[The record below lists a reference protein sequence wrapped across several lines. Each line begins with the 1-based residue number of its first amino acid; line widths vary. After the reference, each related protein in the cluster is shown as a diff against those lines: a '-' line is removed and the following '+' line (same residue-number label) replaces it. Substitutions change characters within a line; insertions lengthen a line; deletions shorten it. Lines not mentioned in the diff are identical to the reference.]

1 MKTETKEILKR
12 LQAEANL
19 YHLESLRKELLL
31 DAKKTIDGLEI
42 ENIGYGYAI
51 QTLRRKCG
59 LSNDGDSVDCQEI
72 YVYISRLQKQL
83 EEININANKV
93 WGWSNMMPDENVD
106 QLSKIID
113 LSGGVTKPSNIR
125 S

>member
-12 LQAEANL
+12 LQADANT
-19 YHLESLRKELLL
+19 YAPGDRKQLLL
-31 DAKKTIDGLEI
+31 DAKKTIDGLET

-72 YVYISRLQKQL
+72 YVYINRLQKQL

-93 WGWSNMMPDENVD
+93 WGWANMMPEANVD

-113 LSGGVTKPSNIR
+113 LSGGVTKPSNKHI
-125 S
+125 